1 MIKKEQVK
9 KVFTQILEP
18 FALGLL
24 ALFFILPIIT
34 VMNLTPITRQ
44 LEKIDV
50 LGVTTNT
57 QEDIMIRLIG
67 GKHEVF
73 SSESLNRIEDP
84 DTVNPYSDS
93 YSYSA
98 RLGKRGADS
107 YSKPILEIEN
117 STEEEKVI
125 SFWGQTLTNTRSDIY
140 LIVNEETYVL
150 QEYTGDTQRQEIT
163 IPPNQKSIVFLALEN
178 LSGIQFSEIFDMT
191 IDIE

>member
-1 MIKKEQVK
+1 MNNKEKVK
-9 KVFTQILEP
+9 KVFTQIIEP

-44 LEKIDV
+44 LERFDI
-50 LGVTTNT
+50 LGVTT
-57 QEDIMIRLIG
+57 QEEIIVRLIG
-67 GKHEVF
+67 GQHEIF
-73 SSESLNRIEDP
+73 SSESLNRIED
-84 DTVNPYSDS
+84 SE

-117 STEEEKVI
+117 NTAEEKTV

-140 LIVNEETYVL
+140 LIVNEETFIL
-150 QEYTGDTQRQEIT
+150 QEYTGETHMQEIT
-163 IPPNQKSIVFLALEN
+163 ISPNDKVIVFLALEN
-178 LSGIQFSEIFDMT
+178 LSGIQFSEIFNMT
-191 IDIE
+191 IEII